1 MDIDKLEQIAKN
13 KYAAEFNNITYR
25 EAFES
30 YPAMLQLIDECYYRD
45 WQFEYVKDDS
55 EQLHFHMVL
64 GNEEKVVYND
74 DDAAKL
80 LAEIRTYW

>member
-13 KYAAEFNNITYR
+13 KYAAEFNNITYLD
-25 EAFES
+25 AFES
-30 YPAMLQLIDECYYRD
+30 YPAMLQLIDECYHRD
-45 WQFEYVKDDS
+45 WQFEYVKDDA
-55 EQLHFHMVL
+55 ERLYFHMVL
-64 GNEEKVVYND
+64 GNEDKVVYND